1 MNLALTEVRRC
12 AIYPAIVK
20 TACAVGLVSFFVGTV
35 ACRGTVAD
43 PNGPVRILRLATSN
57 PGASSYRIGAA
68 FARMLRSSNSHI
80 QLQLVDSIGSVQNIK
95 TMDAGD
101 VDIGFAYADV
111 AYLAFSGGMANPP
124 LRHLRGIAVLQ
135 SSRIHLIVRKG
146 STIHSVSDLRGR
158 RVNVGAIGSGSLE
171 MARLVLQAFDV
182 EPHTV
187 TIDTAPARQAAH
199 RLLAGDLDALLIL
212 ATDPYDPIT
221 VAMRGGSQLVP
232 IQGVAVER
240 LRESSPFVNLSS
252 IPDQTYPGQ
261 TERVHTISIDTML
274 LCRSDLDEGIVYE
287 ITRAFFKALPSF
299 VQTEDSLR
307 SVVLS
312 RIDATPIPLHPGAQR
327 YYRERELSR

>member
-1 MNLALTEVRRC
+1 
-12 AIYPAIVK
+12 
-20 TACAVGLVSFFVGTV
+20 
-35 ACRGTVAD
+35 
-43 PNGPVRILRLATSN
+43 
-57 PGASSYRIGAA
+57 
-68 FARMLRSSNSHI
+68 
-80 QLQLVDSIGSVQNIK
+80 
-95 TMDAGD
+95 
-101 VDIGFAYADV
+101 
-111 AYLAFSGGMANPP
+111 
-124 LRHLRGIAVLQ
+124 
-135 SSRIHLIVRKG
+135 
-146 STIHSVSDLRGR
+146 
-158 RVNVGAIGSGSLE
+158 
-171 MARLVLQAFDV
+171 
-182 EPHTV
+182 
-187 TIDTAPARQAAH
+187 
-199 RLLAGDLDALLIL
+199 LAGDLDALLIL

-240 LRESSPFVNLSS
+240 LGESSPFVNLSS

-287 ITRAFFKALPSF
+287 ITREFFKALPSF